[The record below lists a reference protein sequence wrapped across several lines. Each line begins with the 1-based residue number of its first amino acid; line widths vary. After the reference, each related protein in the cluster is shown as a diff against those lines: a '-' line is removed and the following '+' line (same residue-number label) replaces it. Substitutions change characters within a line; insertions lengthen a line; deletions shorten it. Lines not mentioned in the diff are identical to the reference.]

1 MKSDEWVKLYSI
13 RPSIYRRWKRNE
25 NMERFRQMVLTPS
38 DLYTNLR
45 KLNQRYIREIHIF
58 YSFP

>member
-1 MKSDEWVKLYSI
+1 
-13 RPSIYRRWKRNE
+13 
-25 NMERFRQMVLTPS
+25 MERFRQMVLTPF